1 MLLAVSE
8 RRLSEASY
16 LVLGVLERVQ
26 PATPY
31 DLKQVAELS
40 SKHFWSIPH
49 SLLYSECERLAKEG
63 LLIEER
69 EPEGRRRRI
78 YRVTKA
84 GTDALEAWR
93 AEPGRA
99 VSELRDL
106 GFLKLF
112 LGADPAMLARAYLP
126 EHEATLQR
134 FEELRNASGEF
145 RFPAGR
151 GWRSRPASG
160 TYASECASGSR
171 YSRRRRCRWRRRR
184 RLRRRVANER
194 HAGVER
200 VSTAGHCNHRS

>member
-1 MLLAVSE
+1 MLPAVSE
-8 RRLSEASY
+8 RRLSETSY
-16 LVLGVLERVQ
+16 LVLGMLQHTQ

-40 SKHFWSIPH
+40 SKYFWSIPH

-84 GTDALEAWR
+84 GTDAFEAWR

-106 GFLKLF
+106 SYLKLF
-112 LGADPAMLARAYLP
+112 LGADPAMLAKAYLP
-126 EHEATLQR
+126 EHEATLRR
-134 FEELRNASGEF
+134 FEELRNASGGVQVPRGPWLAFDAGMRHMRESV
-145 RFPAGR
+145 RFWKTLLDEDAIG
-151 GWRSRPASG
+151 
-160 TYASECASGSR
+160 E
-171 YSRRRRCRWRRRR
+171 
-184 RLRRRVANER
+184 
-194 HAGVER
+194 
-200 VSTAGHCNHRS
+200 

>member
-1 MLLAVSE
+1 MSE
-8 RRLSEASY
+8 PSEPRLSEASY
-16 LVLGVLERVQ
+16 LVLGMLEHTQ

-31 DLKQVAELS
+31 DIKQISELS
-40 SKHFWSIPH
+40 SKYFWSIPH

-84 GTDALEAWR
+84 GMDALQAWR

-112 LGADPAMLARAYLP
+112 LGADPAMLARTYLP

-134 FEELRNASGEF
+134 FEELRDASGGVRVPRGPWLAFDAGIGHMRESV
-145 RFPAGR
+145 RFWKQILEEEKEAPEEAAEAAAG
-151 GWRSRPASG
+151 G
-160 TYASECASGSR
+160 E
-171 YSRRRRCRWRRRR
+171 
-184 RLRRRVANER
+184 
-194 HAGVER
+194 
-200 VSTAGHCNHRS
+200 

>member
-145 RFPAGR
+145 QVPRGPWLAFEAGIGHIRERVRFWKQVLEEETVQMAETTAAEE
-151 GWRSRPASG
+151 ASG
-160 TYASECASGSR
+160 E
-171 YSRRRRCRWRRRR
+171 
-184 RLRRRVANER
+184 
-194 HAGVER
+194 
-200 VSTAGHCNHRS
+200 

>member
-8 RRLSEASY
+8 RRLSETSY
-16 LVLGVLERVQ
+16 LVLGMLEHTQ

-40 SKHFWSIPH
+40 SKYFWSIPH

-63 LLIEER
+63 LLIEDR

-84 GTDALEAWR
+84 GMDALEAWR

-99 VSELRDL
+99 ISELRDL
-106 GFLKLF
+106 GYLKLF
-112 LGADPAMLARAYLP
+112 LGADPAMLAKAYLP

-134 FEELRNASGEF
+134 FEELRDASSGVQVPRGPWLAFDAGMGHMRESVRFWKQVLEEETAETAAEEETAEASADEKRAEAVAEEASGK
-145 RFPAGR
+145 
-151 GWRSRPASG
+151 
-160 TYASECASGSR
+160 
-171 YSRRRRCRWRRRR
+171 
-184 RLRRRVANER
+184 
-194 HAGVER
+194 
-200 VSTAGHCNHRS
+200 